1 MDLTLLK
8 DIIILL
14 AFSVVVVFVLH
25 RFKIPSILG
34 FLISGV
40 IIGPFGLGL
49 IYAVHEIEII
59 AEIGVILLLFVIG
72 MELSLKQLVT
82 MRKTVLIGG
91 FIQVGVSVLL
101 ATTIYH
107 FLDFSWTE
115 SVFIGFLFS
124 LSSTAIVLKVLQDRN
139 EISEP
144 HGRNVLGILIF
155 QDIIVVPMMLV
166 TPIMAGQD
174 GNIGMELLILLAK
187 TALLIVFTYVSAR
200 YIVPRLFLL
209 VVRTKNKE
217 LFLLTTISLCFTV
230 TFLTYEA
237 GLSLALGAFIAGLII
252 SESEYSHQATGTI
265 LPFKVLFTSIFF
277 ISIGMLLNLDFLFKN
292 IVVILSLVVFVF
304 ITKALIASL
313 AVAVLKYPPRVVI
326 LTGLA
331 LFQIGEFSFILS
343 KVGVKHNILSFETNQ
358 YFLSVSIITM
368 LLTPFVIQYS
378 DNIATKIIKILYGK
392 KHKYA
397 LKKLTSENKD
407 LNKLKNHLVIIGYG
421 VNGKNLVRVA
431 NHSEISYVIIESDAD
446 IVKREQKN
454 GKSIVFGDATDEHTL
469 HMACIEN
476 ARVVVIAISDSRA
489 TKQVIS
495 NIRVISQSVHVII
508 RTSDIDKIDG
518 YIEVGADE
526 VISENF
532 ETSIE
537 IFSRVLHNYLVP
549 IHKLDNLINT
559 IRADNYKSLQT
570 ETEKK
575 SPSVARKSPLPDFNI
590 VSVRLLADSGSVVG
604 KTIVEA
610 DIRNKFEVNILAIL
624 RDEVMINRISSD
636 EILIQN
642 DIVYISGDQEHIEGF
657 FNAVT

>member
-1 MDLTLLK
+1 MHLPILQ

-14 AFSVVVVFVLH
+14 SFSVVVVFFLQ

-34 FLISGV
+34 FLITGV
-40 IIGPFGLGL
+40 LIGPFGLGL
-49 IYAVHEIEII
+49 ISAVNDIEII

-91 FIQVGVSVLL
+91 FIQVSVSVLL

-124 LSSTAIVLKVLQDRN
+124 LSSTAIVLKILQDRN

-174 GNIGMELLILLAK
+174 GNVGIELLTLLVK
-187 TALLIVFTYVSAR
+187 TVLLIVFTYISAR
-200 YIVPRLFLL
+200 YIVPRLLLL

-252 SESEYSHQATGTI
+252 SESEYGHQATGTI
-265 LPFKVLFTSIFF
+265 VPFKVLFTSIFF

-292 IVVILSLVVFVF
+292 IVVILSLVIFVF
-304 ITKALIASL
+304 FSKAMIASL
-313 AVAVLKYPPRVVI
+313 AVAVLKYPPRVII

-343 KVGVKHNILSFETNQ
+343 KVGVKYDILSFETNQ

-368 LLTPFVIQYS
+368 LLTPFVIQYA
-378 DNIATKIIKILYGK
+378 DNIASMILKVLFGK
-392 KHKYA
+392 KYKRS
-397 LKKLTSENKD
+397 LSELGAESKD
-407 LNKLKNHLVIIGYG
+407 ISKLKNHLVIIGYG
-421 VNGKNLVRVA
+421 INGVNLARVA
-431 NHSEISYVIIESDAD
+431 NHADIPYIIIESDVD
-446 IVKREQKN
+446 IVKREKQN
-454 GKSIVFGDATDEHTL
+454 GKAIMLGDATDEFSL
-469 HMACIEN
+469 NRACIEN
-476 ARVVVIAISDSRA
+476 ARVVVIAISNSRA
-489 TKQVIS
+489 TKQIIS
-495 NIRVISQSVHVII
+495 SIRTISKSVHLII
-508 RTSDIDKIDG
+508 RTQ
-518 YIEVGADE
+518 YIERIDTYIELGADE
-526 VISENF
+526 VISEKF

-537 IFSRVLHNYLVP
+537 IFSRVLHNYLIPV
-549 IHKLDNLINT
+549 HRLDNLINI
-559 IRADNYKSLQT
+559 IRADNYNSLQT
-570 ETEKK
+570 EKK
-575 SPSVARKSPLPDFNI
+575 ISALMGRTQLPEFNI
-590 VSVRLLADSGSVVG
+590 VSVHLLADSGKIVG
-604 KTIVEA
+604 KTIIEA
-610 DIRNKFEVNILAIL
+610 DIRKSFGVSILAIF
-624 RDEVMINRISSD
+624 RNEEMINTITPD
-636 EILIQN
+636 QKLIQN
-642 DIVYISGDQEHIEGF
+642 DIVYISGDQEHIEFF